1 MTASPAFTRPGYGS
15 GTTVSIPTENAVE
28 RISRTFEAHATEN
41 SLDRHGFT
49 CAFARLVGS
58 VPSRLEVAHVFGSR
72 EGGEEPKRVPR
83 ETFERYMA
91 QRLEAETDMGDS
103 YYARR
108 RRADAAFRAFDRANA
123 GYVTL
128 DDALAAFRAA
138 AGETIAREV
147 VEEVFAEADVNG
159 DGKVTANDFA
169 AVFLAGEQRR

>member
-15 GTTVSIPTENAVE
+15 GTTASIPTENAVE

-72 EGGEEPKRVPR
+72 EGGGEEKRVPR

-108 RRADAAFRAFDRANA
+108 RRADAAFRAA
-123 GYVTL
+123 T
-128 DDALAAFRAA
+128 
-138 AGETIAREV
+138 GETIAREV

-159 DGKVTANDFA
+159 DGKVTADEFA
-169 AVFLAGEQRR
+169 NVFLAGERH

>member
-1 MTASPAFTRPGYGS
+1 MTAAPAFTRPVPGCGS
-15 GTTVSIPTENAVE
+15 GPTTIPTENVLE
-28 RISRTFEAHATEN
+28 RISRTFEAHAVEN
-41 SLDRHGFT
+41 SLDRHGFK

-72 EGGEEPKRVPR
+72 EGGEEERSVPR
-83 ETFERYMA
+83 EIFERYMA
-91 QRLEAETDMGDS
+91 SRIEESDS
-103 YYARR
+103 YYSRR
-108 RRADAAFRAFDRANA
+108 SRADAAFRAFDRSNA

-159 DGKVTANDFA
+159 DGKVTADEFA
-169 AVFLAGEQRR
+169 AVFLAGERRE

>member
-1 MTASPAFTRPGYGS
+1 
-15 GTTVSIPTENAVE
+15 
-28 RISRTFEAHATEN
+28 
-41 SLDRHGFT
+41 
-49 CAFARLVGS
+49 
-58 VPSRLEVAHVFGSR
+58 
-72 EGGEEPKRVPR
+72 
-83 ETFERYMA
+83 MA
-91 QRLEAETDMGDS
+91 QRLEAETDESDS

-159 DGKVTANDFA
+159 DGKVTADEFA
-169 AVFLAGEQRR
+169 AVFLAGERRE